1 MRKILSLLVVLVLM
15 IFLGACS
22 SPTADE
28 AGATENNSYEK
39 ENGEE
44 KDPPGGEKCVVSGEE
59 VLNAAGVRIVYLGMI
74 EEDLYPGL
82 SFEVVNNG
90 AHRVNIQTSDVLV
103 NDSIKGFPSYL
114 NLDPGEKKPNGHRQ
128 IIPKDVAIT
137 AIEKISL
144 RFIIYQAEPW
154 EEIYQSEIISM
165 KPF

>member
-22 SPTADE
+22 SPTANE
-28 AGATENNSYEK
+28 GATKNNSYEK

-82 SFEVVNNG
+82 LFEVVNNG
-90 AHRVNIQTSDVLV
+90 THRVNIQTSDVLV
-103 NDSIKGFPSYL
+103 NDSIEGFPSYL
-114 NLDPGEKKPNGHRQ
+114 NLDPGEKKPDGHRQ
-128 IIPKDVAIT
+128 IIPEDVAIS
-137 AIEKISL
+137 AIEKISM
-144 RFIIYQAEPW
+144 RFIIYKAEPW
-154 EEIYQSEIISM
+154 EEIYQSEVISM